1 MFLKTSKIHI
11 FFISIVFICYL
22 KEFYI
27 MNDLKLF
34 QITKED
40 KDHYKKVI
48 QKIDV
53 NNMEIIIKVLGEKIQ
68 KIINHG
74 NLNRA
79 EVILIEDMG
88 KLSRILEEN
97 LDLPKLVIQKILFAM
112 SYFIDENDEIPD
124 IIPEYGYLD
133 DLTVVNWIMEDI
145 QKKLPE
151 VANA

>member
-1 MFLKTSKIHI
+1 
-11 FFISIVFICYL
+11 
-22 KEFYI
+22 

-68 KIINHG
+68 KIINYG

-88 KLSRILEEN
+88 KLSRILKEN
-97 LDLPKLVIQKILFAM
+97 LDLPKIVIQKILFAM

>member
-1 MFLKTSKIHI
+1 
-11 FFISIVFICYL
+11 
-22 KEFYI
+22 

-53 NNMEIIIKVLGEKIQ
+53 NNMEIILKVLGEKIQ

-97 LDLPKLVIQKILFAM
+97 IDLPKLVIQKILFAM